1 MSLTRPLRWLLVL
14 LVSASAVAGLGV
26 ASAKASERSCI
37 EEFLASISPLSS
49 EHPPNQPAV
58 NTKVVAPFVVRAY
71 AKVPLLGGHH
81 RYYSRTY
88 LAFFGSL
95 HERGATDVYML

>member
-1 MSLTRPLRWLLVL
+1 MGLPGLSRAVLWQCCHSALL
-14 LVSASAVAGLGV
+14 
-26 ASAKASERSCI
+26 
-37 EEFLASISPLSS
+37 
-49 EHPPNQPAV
+49 EHPPIQPGV
-58 NTKVVAPFVVRAY
+58 KTKVVAPFVVRAY

>member
-1 MSLTRPLRWLLVL
+1 MSLSRAPRLLLVL
-14 LVSASAVAGLGV
+14 LVSALAVAGIGV
-26 ASAKASERSCI
+26 ASAKASERSCV
-37 EEFLASISPLSS
+37 EAFLASMTPLSG
-49 EHPPNQPAV
+49 EHPPIQPGV
-58 NTKVVAPFVVRAY
+58 KTKVVAPFVVRAY
-71 AKVPLLGGHH
+71 AKVPLLGGHD